1 MSAFLFLAN
10 FQIIYKT
17 YAFNTKNC
25 KSQFFNFSLNI
36 FRMFPFV
43 SILPSQSIVLR
54 RWHRRRSRK
63 NDKDNGE
70 VGDSNLLQPFISQKR
85 TTAKKSSSS
94 SKLSSNLQQY
104 ITFSVTLA
112 LLLTVSQ
119 GIRIM
124 IMILFC
130 KIIIFIQTLST
141 NYSVCKLAEQLI
153 FLQFLLFSL
162 DHRLKQSCI

>member
-1 MSAFLFLAN
+1 
-10 FQIIYKT
+10 
-17 YAFNTKNC
+17 
-25 KSQFFNFSLNI
+25 
-36 FRMFPFV
+36 MFPFV

-112 LLLTVSQ
+112 LLLTVSE
-119 GIRIM
+119 GI
-124 IMILFC
+124 
-130 KIIIFIQTLST
+130 KKDVTG
-141 NYSVCKLAEQLI
+141 
-153 FLQFLLFSL
+153 
-162 DHRLKQSCI
+162 

>member
-1 MSAFLFLAN
+1 MCHAIDSFYRRINHIWFHVSFSFLAN

-17 YAFNTKNC
+17 YVFNTKNC
-25 KSQFFNFSLNI
+25 KRQFFNFSLHI

-63 NDKDNGE
+63 NDKDDGE
-70 VGDSNLLQPFISQKR
+70 VGDSKLLQPFISQKR

-94 SKLSSNLQQY
+94 SKISSNLQQY

-119 GIRIM
+119 GI
-124 IMILFC
+124 
-130 KIIIFIQTLST
+130 K
-141 NYSVCKLAEQLI
+141 
-153 FLQFLLFSL
+153 
-162 DHRLKQSCI
+162 